1 MTIDQRFSSTVPA
14 PLEGMP
20 ELVNAPDPGEGMRRL
35 EFEVTGAGAAEL
47 AAVLVKLRKALD
59 ALIGLGTLNRT
70 QTRPLE
76 TAMEEAARIVMH
88 GRLLAKIAGGSVR
101 QNHTQ
106 VSLDQILRQALD
118 KRLRNPEHG
127 MQLQRHI
134 KPVAVVVD
142 RDMATAL
149 VDALLDWALGP
160 GKNIDVSLEIKD
172 WPAHGLLRIHAS
184 ETVQTQDDAEEHE
197 RLSWHLITELCRAIG
212 ATLDRVKSPGQT
224 LVMIE
229 FPRTVREMEGVS
241 AMEVDLGTASGKGD
255 TARVLAGHRAL
266 IVSSD
271 VKLREEVKK
280 ICVDMGLEVD
290 NVPSSLLA
298 AQRCE
303 QESPDLIVV
312 DERFNDER
320 FGQLRA
326 RLLGRQANFPM
337 IEIAYSSDAP
347 LSLEGWGSGGMTRV
361 SRVQLGSQLPQ
372 ALALEMSKIL

>member
-59 ALIGLGTLNRT
+59 ALIGSGTLNRT

-101 QNHTQ
+101 QNQTQ
-106 VSLDQILRQALD
+106 VSLDQVLRQALD

-241 AMEVDLGTASGKGD
+241 AMEVDLGAVSGRGD

-303 QESPDLIVV
+303 HESPDLIVV

>member
-1 MTIDQRFSSTVPA
+1 MSVRV
-14 PLEGMP
+14 
-20 ELVNAPDPGEGMRRL
+20 PDPSEGMRRL
-35 EFEVTGAGAAEL
+35 EFEVTGAAASEL
-47 AAVLVKLRKALD
+47 ATVLVKLRKALD
-59 ALIGLGTLNRT
+59 ALIGAGTLDRS
-70 QTRPLE
+70 QTRPIE

-101 QNHTQ
+101 QNHAQT
-106 VSLDQILRQALD
+106 SLDQILWQALD
-118 KRLRNPEHG
+118 KRMRHPDHG

-149 VDALLDWALGP
+149 IDAVLDWALAP
-160 GKNIDVSLEIKD
+160 GKSIDVSLEIKD
-172 WPAHGLLRIHAS
+172 WPAHGLLRIHAT
-184 ETVQTQDDAEEHE
+184 EAVQVQEDVDEHE
-197 RLSWHLITELCRAIG
+197 RLSWHLVTELCRAIG

-229 FPRTVREMEGVS
+229 FARTVRELEGVS
-241 AMEVDLGTASGKGD
+241 AMEVDLGAASGSGNS
-255 TARVLAGHRAL
+255 ARVLAGHRAL
-266 IVSSD
+266 IISSD
-271 VKLREEVKK
+271 VKLREEVKR
-280 ICVDMGLEVD
+280 ICQDMGLDVD

-303 QESPDLIVV
+303 QEQPDVIVV

-326 RLLGRQANFPM
+326 RLLSRQANFPL
-337 IEIAYSSDAP
+337 IEIAYSCDAP

-361 SRVQLGSQLPQ
+361 SRVQLASQLPQ
-372 ALALEMSKIL
+372 ALALEMSKVL

>member
-20 ELVNAPDPGEGMRRL
+20 ELVRAPDPSEGMRRL
-35 EFEVTGAGAAEL
+35 EFEVAGAAAAEL
-47 AAVLVKLRKALD
+47 AAVLVKLRTALD
-59 ALIGLGTLNRT
+59 ALLDSGALNRT
-70 QTRPLE
+70 QTRPME
-76 TAMEEAARIVMH
+76 TAMEDAARIVMH
-88 GRLLAKIAGGSVR
+88 GRLLGKIAGGSVR
-101 QNHTQ
+101 QNHAQTN
-106 VSLDQILRQALD
+106 LDEVLRQALD
-118 KRLRNPEHG
+118 KRLRNPDHG

-172 WPAHGLLRIHAS
+172 WPAHGLLRIHAT
-184 ETVQTQDDAEEHE
+184 ETVQTQDGAEEHE
-197 RLSWHLITELCRAIG
+197 RLSWHLIAELCRAIG

-241 AMEVDLGTASGKGD
+241 AMEVDLGSASSKGD
-255 TARVLAGHRAL
+255 RARVLAGHRAL

-271 VKLREEVKK
+271 VKMREEIKK

-303 QESPDLIVV
+303 QESPDLIVI

-326 RLLGRQANFPM
+326 RLLRHQANFPM

-361 SRVQLGSQLPQ
+361 SRVQLASQLPQ